1 MREALRTGE
10 DGRPGLVIF
19 ETCSNLIR
27 TLPLLTYDTHNC
39 EDVSDACE
47 DHAPE
52 ALRYGL
58 MSRPIPARIPCL
70 RHVPAYDPFA
80 PVTGPGNGGFRGL

>member
-1 MREALRTGE
+1 MNYLEF
-10 DGRPGLVIF
+10 DGPGSTLVFLHGGNVAGWIKDDVLTDVDLQGHNMDVFAKDWF
-19 ETCSNLIR
+19 E
-27 TLPLLTYDTHNC
+27 
-39 EDVSDACE
+39 
-47 DHAPE
+47 E